1 MLNVPEYLGHPL
13 IVNNALFALSASD
26 LLFHWEPDV
35 KWNMT
40 RIHHP
45 LPDVDRDIS
54 PTARFGGYPPA
65 YAGNGLVVA
74 DETTHRF
81 LALITGQKQQ
91 QWHRD
96 IAHSLGVPAVGDH
109 LLYTGFGG
117 PGGVSGIVALD
128 TQDGNLQWMYAPK
141 DPEPDPQQYQQILS
155 PRSVEVP
162 VIGPANRT
170 FTDPRNGRKM
180 TALEVKGYN
189 TAMVPVPVMQPYST
203 LPFQHWSNSGL
214 VVTKENVYGEVNH
227 TVVALNRTGGTL
239 VWKYPIG
246 PMDVITSI
254 VATPEHLV
262 FCISTTRN
270 GVREP
275 VWSVERTIA
284 NRLVAVDLKEG
295 KEVWSQKVPRPGN
308 LALANG
314 LLFFTDGAL
323 HVLGGAEAAGN
334 KTEIAQAAKAPM
346 LGAGFGS
353 SGRLFENA
361 VLSSP
366 R

>member
-26 LLFHWEPDV
+26 LLFRWEPEV
-35 KWNMT
+35 KWTMT

-65 YAGNGLVVA
+65 YAERGVVVA
-74 DETTHRF
+74 DETTNRF
-81 LALITGQKQQ
+81 LALITGQTEQ

-96 IAHSLGVPAVGDH
+96 LTHSLGVPAVGDRV
-109 LLYTGFGG
+109 LYTGFGG
-117 PGGVSGIVALD
+117 PGGVGGIVALD
-128 TQDGNLQWMYAPK
+128 AHDGNLQWKYAPK
-141 DPEPDPQQYQQILS
+141 DPAPDPQQYQQILS
-155 PRSVEVP
+155 PKSVEVP
-162 VIGPANRT
+162 VIGPSNKTAI
-170 FTDPRNGRKM
+170 DPRTRQKVSR
-180 TALEVKGYN
+180 LEIKGYN
-189 TAMVPVPVMQPYST
+189 TEMVSVPVMQPYST
-203 LPFQHWSNSGL
+203 SPFQHWSNSGL
-214 VVTKENVYGEVNH
+214 VVTKEYVYGEVNH
-227 TVVALNRTGGTL
+227 TVVALNRKGGTL
-239 VWKYPIG
+239 AWKYPIG

-262 FCISTTRN
+262 FCVSTPRN
-270 GVREP
+270 GDREP
-275 VWSVERTIA
+275 VWSVEKTRA

-295 KEVWSQKVPRPGN
+295 KEVWSQAVPRPGN

-323 HVLGGAEAAGN
+323 HVLGAAEETDGN
-334 KTEIAQAAKAPM
+334 KEIAQAERGRTS
-346 LGAGFGS
+346 GAGAGN
-353 SGRLFENA
+353 SGRLSGSD
-361 VLSSP
+361 VSPSP

>member
-26 LLFHWEPDV
+26 LLFRWEPEV
-35 KWNMT
+35 KWTMT

-45 LPDVDRDIS
+45 LPEVDRDIS

-65 YAGNGLVVA
+65 YAENGLVVA

-81 LALITGQKQQ
+81 LALITGQTQQ
-91 QWHRD
+91 QWHQD
-96 IAHSLGVPAVGDH
+96 ITHSLGIPAVGEH
-109 LLYTGFGG
+109 ILYTGFGG
-117 PGGVSGIVALD
+117 PGGVGGIVALD
-128 TQDGNLQWMYAPK
+128 ARNGDLQWRYAPK
-141 DPEPDPQQYQQILS
+141 DPEPDPQEYQQILS
-155 PRSVEVP
+155 PKSVEVP
-162 VIGPANRT
+162 VYGPSDRIL
-170 FTDPRNGRKM
+170 TDRRNGRKI
-180 TALEVKGYN
+180 TAIELKGYN
-189 TAMVPVPVMQPYST
+189 TAMVTVPVLQPYST
-203 LPFQHWSNSGL
+203 RPFQHWSNSGL
-214 VVTKENVYGEVNH
+214 VVTKEYVYGEVNH
-227 TVVALNRTGGTL
+227 TVVALNRKGGAV

-275 VWSVERTIA
+275 VWSVEKTRA

-295 KEVWSQKVPRPGN
+295 KEVWSQNMLRPGN

-314 LLFFTDGAL
+314 LLFFTDGSL
-323 HVLGGAEAAGN
+323 HVLGGAEEPGDKN
-334 KTEIAQAAKAPM
+334 EIAQGAKAPTF
-346 LGAGFGS
+346 GAGFGS
-353 SGRLFENA
+353 SGRLSESS

>member
-26 LLFHWEPDV
+26 LLFHWEPEV
-35 KWNMT
+35 KWTMT

-65 YAGNGLVVA
+65 YAENGLVVA

-81 LALITGQKQQ
+81 LALITGQTQQ

-96 IAHSLGVPAVGDH
+96 IMHSLGVPAVGDH
-109 LLYTGFGG
+109 FLYTGFGG
-117 PGGVSGIVALD
+117 AGGVSGIVALD
-128 TQDGNLQWMYAPK
+128 PQNGHLEWMYAPK
-141 DPEPDPQQYQQILS
+141 DPAPDPQQYQQILS

-162 VIGPANRT
+162 VYGSANRT
-170 FTDPRNGRKM
+170 VTDPRNGRK
-180 TALEVKGYN
+180 LYPVELKGYS
-189 TAMVPVPVMQPYST
+189 TAMVPVPVLQPYST
-203 LPFQHWSNSGL
+203 SPFQHWSNSGL
-214 VVTKENVYGEVNH
+214 VVTKENIYGEVNH
-227 TVVALNRTGGTL
+227 TVVALNRIGGTV

-275 VWSVERTIA
+275 VWSVARTKA

-295 KEVWSQKVPRPGN
+295 KEVWTQDVPRPGN
-308 LALANG
+308 LALSNG

-323 HVLGGAEAAGN
+323 HVLGPTEKPGDKN
-334 KTEIAQAAKAPM
+334 EIAQAVKAPT

-353 SGRLFENA
+353 SGRLSESA
-361 VLSSP
+361 VLPSP

>member
-26 LLFHWEPDV
+26 LLFHWDPDV
-35 KWNMT
+35 KWTMT

-45 LPDVDRDIS
+45 LPEIDRDIS

-65 YAGNGLVVA
+65 YAENGLVVA
-74 DETTHRF
+74 DETTNRF
-81 LALITGQKQQ
+81 LALITGKTQQ

-96 IAHSLGVPAVGDH
+96 ITHSLGIPAVGGH

-128 TQDGNLQWMYAPK
+128 AQNGEPQWKYAPK
-141 DPEPDPQQYQQILS
+141 DPEPDPQVYQQILS
-155 PRSVEVP
+155 PKSVEVP
-162 VIGPANRT
+162 VIGPSDRMLTDRRT
-170 FTDPRNGRKM
+170 GRKIS
-180 TALEVKGYN
+180 ALEIKGYS
-189 TAMVPVPVMQPYST
+189 TQMVPVPVLQPYST
-203 LPFQHWSNSGL
+203 SPFQHWSNSGL
-214 VVTKENVYGEVNH
+214 VVTQENVYGEVNH

-246 PMDVITSI
+246 PKDVITSI
-254 VATPEHLV
+254 VATPEHLI
-262 FCISTTRN
+262 FCISTTSN
-270 GVREP
+270 GLREP
-275 VWSVERTIA
+275 VWSVERTKA

-295 KEVWSQKVPRPGN
+295 KEVWSQAVPRPGN

-323 HVLGGAEAAGN
+323 HVLGGAAETDDQN
-334 KTEIAQAAKAPM
+334 EIAQAAKAPA
-346 LGAGFGS
+346 LGAGSGN
-353 SGRLFENA
+353 SGRPVERA
-361 VLSSP
+361 GLSSP